1 MGGKSKSSSS
11 NTSGMTSS
19 TMGNLAKGRV
29 SNEKVAGMQQ
39 GMADRQMGS
48 MLPVFSEMVQN
59 GQSMFGSN
67 PMMKFMGGMMGMPIQ
82 MQTPDFLSG
91 FIDKYRPQEPQQPQ
105 QPQPY
110 NVNDDMRR
118 RMGMGSPYGA
128 GSPQFFNKDWRQS
141 VGDGPAGI
149 FRGGNFG
156 DGPRFKGG
164 R

>member
-1 MGGKSKSSSS
+1 MGGRSKSSSS
-11 NTSGMTSS
+11 NTSGATQS
-19 TMGNLAKGRV
+19 TMNGLAKGAV

-48 MLPVFSEMVQN
+48 MLPVFSEMVQS

-67 PMMKFMGGMMGMPIQ
+67 PMMKFMGGMMGLPIQ
-82 MQTPDFLSG
+82 IQTPDFLSE
-91 FIDKYRPQEPQQPQ
+91 FINKYNPPEPQQPEQPQ

-128 GSPQFFNKDWRQS
+128 GQYS
-141 VGDGPAGI
+141 VPSRTSM
-149 FRGGNFG
+149 F
-156 DGPRFKGG
+156 GG